1 MSETKKTLT
10 KNLSSAQR
18 EFVIILIQS
27 IWPVGCVSHWRPN
40 HRLISADSVPPH
52 STLCAFGCWRRGSTG
67 KCGSHVQLYSAPV
80 AVAAAAAAAGKMWG
94 RQFLAFGRQGFI
106 RRENWLFH
114 INPLMIIN
122 SGCHVFSSSNLL
134 QKAERERTGVY
145 IWWRRLMDPV
155 SPKLKTGTNC
165 CNNIACDAAHSNS
178 HRRRNGRKCK
188 RPFSTRFL
196 TWKRTEFSKIWN
208 INTCTR
214 ISRPTLNVTW
224 ATVPNNS

>member
-134 QKAERERTGVY
+134 QKAERERTGC
-145 IWWRRLMDPV
+145 IFGDGGWWIQFRQNW
-155 SPKLKTGTNC
+155 KLELIVAITSLVTLRIQIH
-165 CNNIACDAAHSNS
+165 IAEE
-178 HRRRNGRKCK
+178 
-188 RPFSTRFL
+188 
-196 TWKRTEFSKIWN
+196 TEGNAKDLSQPGF
-208 INTCTR
+208 
-214 ISRPTLNVTW
+214 
-224 ATVPNNS
+224 